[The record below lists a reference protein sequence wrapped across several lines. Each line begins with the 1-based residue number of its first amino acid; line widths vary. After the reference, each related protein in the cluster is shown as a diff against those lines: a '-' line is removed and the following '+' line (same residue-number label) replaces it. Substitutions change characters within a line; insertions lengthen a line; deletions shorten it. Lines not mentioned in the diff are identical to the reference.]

1 MILGGVNCL
10 AGRARVEWGWQE
22 HGLFVALFL
31 FLVVVL
37 LVFPFR
43 LPGVFCTL
51 CQTFQGFAS
60 LQKVGSCCWLL
71 LSFYFAMVISAFAH
85 IPTLRKGGP
94 TSVFVLD

>member
-1 MILGGVNCL
+1 MLCL
-10 AGRARVEWGWQE
+10 EARARVEGGWQG
-22 HGLFVALFL
+22 HGLSTVLFL

-60 LQKVGSCCWLL
+60 LLKVGSCSWIL
-71 LSFYFAMVISAFAH
+71 LSFYFATVISAFAP
-85 IPTLRKGGP
+85 IPPLRKGGP
-94 TSVFVLD
+94 PSVFGLG